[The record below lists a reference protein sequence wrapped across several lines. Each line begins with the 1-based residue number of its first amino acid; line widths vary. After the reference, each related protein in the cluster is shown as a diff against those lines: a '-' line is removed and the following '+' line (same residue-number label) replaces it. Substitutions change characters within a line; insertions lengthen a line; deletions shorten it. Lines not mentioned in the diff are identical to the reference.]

1 VAEWDNRFRFEEI
14 AMNKDCGAS
23 LIFLVAGIYGFIF
36 SVGLPL
42 GRWREPGP
50 GVFPLSL
57 SILLCLSGILWFIYG
72 KKKGK
77 EGKKEKRIDWR
88 RLAVR
93 LVTPIKI
100 LGITLAFIL
109 SLEKLG
115 YLLGSFLYL
124 FVLFLVVSRYKLW
137 IAVGLALI
145 AGIGSWYFFQKML
158 AIQLPRGVLP
168 L

>member
-1 VAEWDNRFRFEEI
+1 
-14 AMNKDCGAS
+14 MNKDCGAS
-23 LIFLVAGIYGFIF
+23 LIFFAAGIYGLIF
-36 SVGLPL
+36 SIGLPL

-72 KKKGK
+72 MKKEKG
-77 EGKKEKRIDWR
+77 GKKEERIDWR
-88 RLAVR
+88 GIAVR

-115 YLLGSFLYL
+115 YLAGSFLYM
-124 FVLFLVVSRYKLW
+124 FVLFLGVSRYRLW
-137 IAVGLALI
+137 IAAGLALI
-145 AGIGSWYFFQKML
+145 AGVGSWYFFQKML
-158 AIQLPRGVLP
+158 AIQLPRGLLP

>member
-1 VAEWDNRFRFEEI
+1 
-14 AMNKDCGAS
+14 MNKECAAS
-23 LIFLVAGIYGFIF
+23 LIFFFAGIYGFIF
-36 SVGLPL
+36 SIHLPL

-77 EGKKEKRIDWR
+77 EGKKEERIDWR
-88 RLAVR
+88 GIAVR
-93 LVTPIKI
+93 LLTPIKI

-115 YLLGSFLYL
+115 YLLGSFLYM
-124 FVLFLVVSRYKLW
+124 FILFLGVSRYRLW
-137 IAVGLALI
+137 IAIGLALI

-158 AIQLPRGVLP
+158 AIQLPQGLLP